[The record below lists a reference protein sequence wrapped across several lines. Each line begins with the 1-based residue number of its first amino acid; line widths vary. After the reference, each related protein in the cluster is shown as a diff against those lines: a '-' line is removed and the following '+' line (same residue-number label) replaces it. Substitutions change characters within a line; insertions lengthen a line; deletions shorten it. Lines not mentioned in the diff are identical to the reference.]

1 MANMTT
7 KVQKSEKSN
16 KTPDLRIPLGQD
28 HEDISDDFSAL
39 LSVFGINGISD
50 KLKQKALK
58 IVRR

>member
-1 MANMTT
+1 MANMN
-7 KVQKSEKSN
+7 EKAKQSKEQDKN
-16 KTPDLRIPLGQD
+16 PSLRTPLGHD

-39 LSVFGINGISD
+39 LNVFGIDGFST